1 MAGAKRLASNAAAAA
16 PAAPADAEHPD
27 AGALSQVVGYQLRW
41 VHGLF
46 VSHWLATFRGS
57 ETPIT
62 PVQGGMLV
70 LIDDNPGLTQI
81 ELARALRVE
90 GSTLVQ
96 SINRLEKLGY
106 LRRYRPPHDH
116 RAYALHLTRLGKQAV
131 AAVHRFVPEHEGA
144 LLADLTPAERRQFLD
159 LLRRIVARGERMMA
173 AMEEQDGAAAGRR

>member
-1 MAGAKRLASNAAAAA
+1 MASAKRLSATAPVA
-16 PAAPADAEHPD
+16 PAGETHPG
-27 AGALSQVVGYQLRW
+27 AGGALSHVVGYQLRW
-41 VHGLF
+41 AHGLF

-62 PVQGGMLV
+62 PMQGGMLV
-70 LIDDNPGLTQI
+70 LVDENPGLTQI
-81 ELARALRVE
+81 ELARALGVE

-96 SINRLEKLGY
+96 SLNRLEKLGY

-144 LLADLTPAERRQFLD
+144 LLADLTAEERCQFLD
-159 LLRRIVARGERMMA
+159 FLRRIVARGEQMMRA
-173 AMEEQDGAAAGRR
+173 AKGQDGAPSDED